1 MGVKYQV
8 KYLCVSLIF
17 NNFAENLK
25 YLFVMKKSD
34 TEKENERLKK
44 ALERKKMENKKLRQ
58 QVKYAKDTKNGL
70 KAELKR
76 VKSERDE
83 EVKKTPVL
91 RKSLNELREQ
101 RWQSLER
108 KIRERFPDGTARSV
122 LSVLASSFMSGRDAG
137 SGE

>member
-1 MGVKYQV
+1 
-8 KYLCVSLIF
+8 
-17 NNFAENLK
+17 
-25 YLFVMKKSD
+25 MKKSD
-34 TEKENERLKK
+34 VEQENERLKK
-44 ALERKKMENKKLRQ
+44 ALERKKIENKKLRQ
-58 QVKYAKDTKNGL
+58 QAKYAKETKKEL

-91 RKSLNELREQ
+91 RKSLNGLKEQ

-108 KIRERFPDGTARSV
+108 KIRERFPDETARSV
-122 LSVLASSFMSGRDAG
+122 LSELASSFMSGQDAD